1 MFYYETI
8 CKIAKFVT
16 YVIKGYFSLPVK
28 SDKLSDTN
36 IFFKETFMNKKSDL
50 RRALISFSWT
60 WLAFITVMAMVS
72 LFSIWSMNR
81 AYEKSSAVQ
90 NEIATLED
98 HALKAQIE
106 FKVQVQE
113 WKNILLRGYKTE
125 DREKHFLAF
134 EQRERLVQ
142 GHLQAIGQQAAGDLM
157 AAYSQQAL
165 ALMSLHQGLGQSY
178 RAALASAGP
187 LDLSGARQADDLV
200 RGQDRGL
207 EDDINQLA
215 GDISE
220 QVDRQSA
227 SSLAQLHARYLA
239 LRNFIAIS
247 VIIVL
252 VITAASL
259 YGVLRATGTD

>member
-1 MFYYETI
+1 
-8 CKIAKFVT
+8 
-16 YVIKGYFSLPVK
+16 
-28 SDKLSDTN
+28 
-36 IFFKETFMNKKSDL
+36 MNKKSEL

-81 AYEKSSAVQ
+81 AYEKSSAAQ
-90 NEIATLED
+90 NEIAALED
-98 HALKAQIE
+98 RALKAQIE

-113 WKNILLRGYKTE
+113 WKNILLRGYNAE
-125 DREKHFLAF
+125 DRRKHLLAF
-134 EQRERLVQ
+134 EQRESLVR
-142 GHLQAIGQQAAGDLM
+142 GHLQAIGQQAAGNAT

-165 ALMSLHQGLGQSY
+165 ALITLHQGLGQSY
-178 RAALASAGP
+178 RAALAAAGS

-207 EDDINQLA
+207 EDAINQLA
-215 GDISE
+215 ADISD

-227 SSLAQLHARYLA
+227 ESLAQLHARYLA

-259 YGVLRATGTD
+259 YGVLRATGRE